1 MTPLGWAVKS
11 LLWPD
16 AGRQVP
22 ALGLDRERCLDR
34 SSLLIGTI
42 VVDPD
47 DRRSQCFVVDRV
59 IRY

>member
-1 MTPLGWAVKS
+1 MKS

-16 AGRQVP
+16 AGRKVP
-22 ALGLDRERCLDR
+22 ALGLDRERRLDW

-47 DRRSQCFVVDRV
+47 DRRSQCFVVDRA
-59 IRY
+59 RHY